1 MQRNAFIIQTGR
13 PVHLARHN
21 QVPYIHVLL
30 ETNEPLA
37 LSYHVSNMAANSGWL
52 ELESDPGFNRFYP
65 HPHVYIF
72 HLQIPRMICAPF
84 DNLMI
89 AFSYVGLFSLLI
101 EEFGEYVAC
110 MSTIL
115 YYKAY

>member
-1 MQRNAFIIQTGR
+1 MDQWTQTGC
-13 PVHLARHN
+13 PVHLTGHN
-21 QVPYIHVLL
+21 QVPYILYYS

-84 DNLMI
+84 DNLI
-89 AFSYVGLFSLLI
+89 IVFLDVGLFSLLI
-101 EEFGEYVAC
+101 EEFGE
-110 MSTIL
+110 
-115 YYKAY
+115 